1 MDNWFSTIQNS
12 EYVTVTVR
20 TKSFEAD
27 VTLNWVFTCDAQRR
41 LSCAAVFGPSS
52 IFGLVH
58 HPLTELPFSLGF
70 LPSLNWTLVPF
81 ILWFAPFSEGFLTLS
96 ADPQS
101 RQEVL

>member
-12 EYVTVTVR
+12 GYVPVTVL
-20 TKSFEAD
+20 TKSFEVECD
-27 VTLNWVFTCDAQRR
+27 IELVFTCDAQRR